1 MAITMSS
8 QAEQPKR
15 KIERKEEKLYEP
27 IVSFLKIMFG
37 KYVEKDVEAE
47 KKLQR
52 DTLSFP
58 DENLYLEITAN
69 GRFSEMLKEQLD
81 DRALSIINVEKFSP
95 DIMGFVRKNKSS
107 PKELITVEV
116 KAQPITL
123 KNISRAKLYQDIF
136 RANYG
141 LLVSTS
147 RISEELRRFILD
159 RHAIRGNLIIAQY
172 LEGYKVIRIHP
183 SFEYH
188 LPKFLQEF
196 TKHT

>member
-1 MAITMSS
+1 MSS
-8 QAEQPKR
+8 HGEQPRR
-15 KIERKEEKLYEP
+15 KIDRKEEKLYEP
-27 IVSFLKIMFG
+27 IASFLKIMFG

-47 KKLQR
+47 NKLQH
-52 DTLSFP
+52 DVLANSL
-58 DENLYLEITAN
+58 DKNLYLEITAN
-69 GRFSEMLKEQLD
+69 GHFSDWLKEQLD
-81 DRALSIINVEKFSP
+81 DRSLSIINVERFSP
-95 DIMGFVRKNKSS
+95 DIMGYMRKNKSS

-141 LLVSTS
+141 MLISTS

-159 RHAIRGNLIIAQY
+159 RPAIRGNLIIAQY

-183 SFEYH
+183 SFEYY
-188 LPKFLQEF
+188 LPKFLKEF
-196 TKHT
+196 AENP